1 MITILIIL
9 LIVLALINIFLTLK
23 KGENIR
29 DEELEERLIKMDTDL
44 SRMDPLIR
52 DEFSRSREENLRAAK
67 ENRAEQRL
75 SLKSFENSFMRHVK
89 DFNSF

>member
-52 DEFSRSREENLRAAK
+52 DEFSRSDRDR
-67 ENRAEQRL
+67 
-75 SLKSFENSFMRHVK
+75 KSVV
-89 DFNSF
+89 

>member
-75 SLKSFENSFMRHVK
+75 SLKSIEDRKSVV
-89 DFNSF
+89 